1 MQLER
6 RFKELLLVLAH
17 MTPGP
22 LARGEGITPIRF
34 RNRFLQER
42 NIYVV
47 NGRVVYVTR
56 YHKSQ
61 ALFGEAKVIPRFL
74 LWWASQMFAV
84 YTAYVQS
91 FSETL
96 NQKTNGLPRSNYSQ

>member
-6 RFKELLLVLAH
+6 RFKELLLILAYI
-17 MTPGP
+17 TPGL
-22 LARGEGITPIRF
+22 LARGEEITLIRF
-34 RNRFLQER
+34 RNGFLQER

-74 LWWASQMFAV
+74 
-84 YTAYVQS
+84 
-91 FSETL
+91 
-96 NQKTNGLPRSNYSQ
+96 P